1 MPRSPLPTPVQLAL
15 AALLSL
21 ALPLSASAAATPTSL
36 RAAASAPQSTLQA
49 SPQPAGCDLIV
60 HVDHLRNTRGK
71 VGTIVFASPAG
82 WPENKQKA
90 LRHGPADIVQ
100 TPAGITST
108 AIWKGLPPGTYA
120 IAAIHDENSNHK
132 LDRNFIG
139 IPTEGFGFAN
149 NPFVGL
155 TPPSFRKASVTLT
168 CPSTQITIHIQY
180 R

>member
-1 MPRSPLPTPVQLAL
+1 MLRSPFPTAAPLAVC
-15 AALLSL
+15 ALLSL
-21 ALPLSASAAATPTSL
+21 LLPLSAG
-36 RAAASAPQSTLQA
+36 AASNPA
-49 SPQPAGCDLIV
+49 SPLADAFAQEPTPHSAGCDLIV

-71 VGTIVFASPAG
+71 VGTIVFASPSG

-108 AIWKGLPPGTYA
+108 AIWKGLPPGNYA
-120 IAAIHDENSNHK
+120 IAAIHDENGNHK
-132 LDRNFIG
+132 LDRNFFG

-149 NPFVGL
+149 NPYVGL
-155 TPPSFRKASVTLT
+155 TPPSFQKASIALT
-168 CPSTQITIHIQY
+168 CPSTEIAIHIQY